1 MTRHSLIAA
10 SLLLGS
16 TLPALTILADPTC
29 NVLRYKPPAIASSA
43 TATPVRIATLINQ
56 LSDQDPFT
64 NGDAATQLAAIG
76 EPTVSALLAALR
88 NDDANVRHG
97 AAIALW
103 KMAPR
108 GGLSTL
114 VPLQAALQDK
124 SANVRWCAALA
135 LGKYGASAKDS
146 APDLARLLHD
156 ADRDVAWAAY
166 TALLK
171 ISPVSLQGTP
181 TVDEVIGQLET
192 LTPEVM
198 REMKVPGVSIAL
210 IKNGEVS
217 WTKAF
222 GLADV
227 AANKPA
233 TSDTVFEACSMSKPM
248 LAYLVLHLVDE
259 GQFELDRPLI
269 TYLTN
274 NFVGTNEDFSKQ
286 ITARMILAHTSGLP
300 NWRKGGEE
308 RDGPVPILFKPG
320 TRFEY
325 SGEGFFYLQRVVEHI
340 TGEPLDA
347 LAKRWLFDPLGLSAT
362 SFVWS
367 QALEPH
373 IAIGYDDAGTARAGG
388 HYTHANAAYTLYTTP
403 TEYAKL
409 MLAIVQGNATAGVS
423 ISPTIRKDMLMRQVR
438 VESREFIDRPGRALG
453 QQAFRGLGWCI
464 DATITGDIVYHSGAN
479 QTGFRCYAQLNPRNS
494 SGLVIM
500 TNGYRGNDLWHRLI
514 SAVGDW

>member
-1 MTRHSLIAA
+1 MLKKFTVHLTFTAGALLWIAAVGFSAEPAAPDATAGTPQLSTLIA
-10 SLLLGS
+10 
-16 TLPALTILADPTC
+16 
-29 NVLRYKPPAIASSA
+29 
-43 TATPVRIATLINQ
+43 Q
-56 LSDQDPFT
+56 LSDKDPFI

-76 EPTVSALLAALR
+76 EPAVGALLVALR

-103 KMAPR
+103 KLAPR

-135 LGKYGASAKDS
+135 LGKHGAYAKDS

-156 ADRDVAWAAY
+156 ADRDVAWAAC

-171 ISPVSLQGTP
+171 INPASLPGAP
-181 TVDEVIGQLET
+181 AVDKVIARLET
-192 LTPEVM
+192 LTPEAM
-198 REMKVPGVSIAL
+198 REMKVPGVSITL
-210 IKNGEVS
+210 IKNGEVF
-217 WTKAF
+217 WAKAF
-222 GLADV
+222 GQADV
-227 AANKPA
+227 ATNKPA
-233 TSDTVFEACSMSKPM
+233 TPETVFEACSMSKPM
-248 LAYLVLHLVDE
+248 LAYLALHLVDE
-259 GQFELDRPLI
+259 GRLELDRPLV
-269 TYLTN
+269 TYLPN
-274 NFVGTNEDFSKQ
+274 NFVSADVDFSKQ
-286 ITARMILAHTSGLP
+286 ITTRMILTHTSGLP
-300 NWRKGGEE
+300 NWRKSGDEH
-308 RDGPVPILFKPG
+308 DGPVPILFKPG

-325 SGEGFFYLQRVVEHI
+325 SGEGFFYLQRLVEHI

-347 LAKRWLFDPLGLSAT
+347 LAKRWLFDPLGLHAT

-373 IAIGYDDAGTARAGG
+373 IAIGYDDAGAARAGG

-409 MLAIVQGNATAGVS
+409 MLAIVQGNASAGVRLS
-423 ISPTIRKDMLMRQVR
+423 KTVKEDMLKPQVR

-464 DATITGDIVYHSGAN
+464 DTTITGDIVYHSGAN
-479 QTGFRCYAQLNPRNS
+479 QTGFRCYAQHNPRDG

>member
-1 MTRHSLIAA
+1 MLKISTVHRTLTTAALLWIAAAGFSAESAAPNATIETPPLSTLIA
-10 SLLLGS
+10 
-16 TLPALTILADPTC
+16 
-29 NVLRYKPPAIASSA
+29 
-43 TATPVRIATLINQ
+43 Q
-56 LSDQDPFT
+56 LSDKDPFI
-64 NGDAATQLAAIG
+64 NGDAATQLTAIG
-76 EPTVSALLAALR
+76 EPAVSALLTALR
-88 NDDANVRHG
+88 DDDANIRHN

-135 LGKYGASAKDS
+135 LGKCGGSAKNS
-146 APDLARLLHD
+146 APELARLLHD

-171 ISPVSLQGTP
+171 ISPALLP
-181 TVDEVIGQLET
+181 DAPAMEEVITRLET

-210 IKNGEVS
+210 IKNGEIF
-217 WTKAF
+217 WAKAF
-222 GLADV
+222 GLANV
-227 AANKPA
+227 VANKPA
-233 TSDTVFEACSMSKPM
+233 TSDTIFEACSMSKPM
-248 LAYLVLHLVDE
+248 LAYLALHLVDE
-259 GQFELDRPLI
+259 GRLELDRPLV
-269 TYLTN
+269 TYLPN
-274 NFVGTNEDFSKQ
+274 DFVSADEDFPKQ
-286 ITARMILAHTSGLP
+286 ITARMILSHTSGLP
-300 NWRKGGEE
+300 NWRKSGEE

-325 SGEGFFYLQRVVEHI
+325 SGEGFFYLQRLVEHI

-347 LAKRWLFDPLGLSAT
+347 LAKRWLFDPLALHAT

-373 IAIGYDDAGTARAGG
+373 IATGYDDAGTARASG
-388 HYTHANAAYTLYTTP
+388 HYIHANAAYTLYTTP
-403 TEYAKL
+403 AEYAKL
-409 MLAIVQGNATAGVS
+409 MLAIVQGNTSAGVVLS
-423 ISPTIRKDMLMRQVR
+423 SAVKKDMLTPQVR

-479 QTGFRCYAQLNPRNS
+479 QTGFRCYAQLNPRDS

-500 TNGYRGNDLWHRLI
+500 TNGYRGNDLWRRLI